1 MRNLAALFSLAAV
14 AAGGCAIHTNDPGSN
29 DSGEARAAA
38 AAEKTERPAARAAA
52 PAEDGA
58 ADRIGPRSSR
68 IPAGD
73 CEAPSRIQP
82 AEPGAGM
89 PQLVAPESF
98 SVERSQAMIELHDNG
113 SALVRFELSVRNA
126 GDDPGELLVGYRW
139 RRQGTGPSRATR
151 PPFSP
156 ELESGRAEMH
166 SCAEPGPEKMRQP
179 FTDEVHWIERTLEPG
194 GPARVRGMYRTE
206 LERADKPAT
215 LFGHHDR
222 FADNWK
228 NWDWPYTKAEA
239 YGEIA
244 DRLRPFHGSFSTL
257 PAAETRIALSSAEGE
272 NWMRG
277 MSHEQSVTRMR
288 RPGTFEWRFG
298 GDDLPAAVTL
308 EYLPGLGFGEEIAV
322 FARLAEERPDD
333 LRARIRLADLH
344 RFGGDASRRV
354 AVLEELL
361 DRWKAN
367 AKDRMLTGRN
377 DFRLSAHVALA
388 RTLDSL
394 GKTKKANEIAAAGAE
409 ILDQIDESGRTE
421 RHRLAAAW
429 LSGFVAD

>member
-1 MRNLAALFSLAAV
+1 MRKVAVLFSLAAV
-14 AAGGCAIHTNDPGSN
+14 AVGGCAIRTNDPGSN

-38 AAEKTERPAARAAA
+38 PEKIDRPAAREGAPSAAGD
-52 PAEDGA
+52 DGVSLTA
-58 ADRIGPRSSR
+58 RR

-73 CEAPSRIQP
+73 CEAPDRLKP
-82 AEPGAGM
+82 AKPGAGM
-89 PQLVAPESF
+89 PQVVAPDSF

-126 GDDPGELLVGYRW
+126 GDGPGELLVGYRW
-139 RRQGTGPSRATR
+139 RRQGTGPSEARR

-156 ELESGRAEMH
+156 ELESGQAEMH

-179 FTDEVHWIERTLEPG
+179 FTDEVHWIERTVEAG
-194 GPARVRGMYRTE
+194 GSARVRGMYRTE

-244 DRLRPFHGSFSTL
+244 ERLHPFHGSFSTL
-257 PAAETRIALSSAEGE
+257 PAEETRIALSSAEGK

-288 RPGTFEWRFG
+288 RPGTFEWRFER
-298 GDDLPAAVTL
+298 DDLPAAVTL

-322 FARLAEERPDD
+322 FQRLAEERNDD

-344 RFGGDASRRV
+344 RFGGDASRR
-354 AVLEELL
+354 AEVLEELL

-367 AKDRMLTGRN
+367 AKDQMLTGRN
-377 DFRLSAHVALA
+377 DFRLSAHVALVRA
-388 RTLDSL
+388 LDSL
-394 GKTKKANEIAAAGAE
+394 GETKKASRLAAAGAE
-409 ILDQIDESGRTE
+409 ILDQVDESRRTE
-421 RHRLAAAW
+421 RHRLAAGW
-429 LSGFVAD
+429 LRSFSAD